1 MDLFINIALII
12 LAYSMGSIC
21 SAVLVARIFHLSDPR
36 DEGSKN
42 PGATNVLRLHG
53 KKYAAIVLLTD
64 MFKATIPVLIAHFFK
79 VSPAFLGWVGFAAV
93 LGHIYPIFFKFNGGK
108 GVASALGAYL
118 GINFFLGI
126 SCLALWIITA
136 KFKKYSSLAS
146 VLTMVVAPIM
156 SLSILKTTDILLP
169 MIAISFIVIAK
180 HRLNIERLI
189 EGRESKLK
197 F

>member
-53 KKYAAIVLLTD
+53 KKYAAIVLLAD
-64 MFKATIPVLIAHFFK
+64 MFKATIPVLIAHIFK

-146 VLTMVVAPIM
+146 VLTMVVAPII

>member
-1 MDLFINIALII
+1 MDLFINIALVI

-53 KKYAAIVLLTD
+53 KKYAAIVLLAD
-64 MFKATIPVLIAHFFK
+64 MFKATIPVLIAHIFK
-79 VSPAFLGWVGFAAV
+79 VNPAFLGWVGFAAV

-146 VLTMVVAPIM
+146 VLTMIVAPII